1 MITDSETNFLYLSD
15 QLEIKYPAFY
25 TRFIKLLDDT
35 EIKYGFLKGTKDIWV
50 RDYMPI
56 QVSEDRFVQ
65 FKYDPGYI
73 YDVGKEDTI
82 TDPKPVLKKIGIT
95 PEFCYDI
102 ALDGGNVIK
111 SQKSI
116 IVTDFLYKYNPGFS
130 RAELR
135 SLLKDKLDVERVIV
149 IPHEPDDYTG
159 HADGMVRFLDEG
171 KILVNNYKG
180 YSKAF
185 INELER
191 AFRVNHLTPIPF
203 PYCPSNRKNKEGDY
217 TAFGCY
223 MNFLWIGN
231 KVIIPIF
238 HLTNEKSIID
248 KIRKIFN
255 LYNVHD
261 LDCREI
267 AEDGGVLN
275 CVGWT
280 VKKLM
285 NNY

>member
-15 QLEIKYPAFY
+15 QLEIKYPVFFN
-25 TRFIKLLDDT
+25 RFIKLLDKIGIQYD
-35 EIKYGFLKGTKDIWV
+35 ILPGTKDVWA

-56 QVSEDRFVQ
+56 QISRDRFVQ

-73 YDVGKEDTI
+73 YDVGKKDTI

-116 IVTDFLYKYNPGFS
+116 IVTDFLYKYNPAFS

-135 SLLKDKLDVERVIV
+135 SILKDKLEVEHVIV
-149 IPHEPDDYTG
+149 IPNESNDYTG
-159 HADGMVRFLDEG
+159 HADGMVRFLDE
-171 KILVNNYKG
+171 KRVLVNNYKG
-180 YSKAF
+180 YSKTF

-223 MNFLWIGN
+223 MNFLWTGN
-231 KVIIPIF
+231 KVIIPTF
-238 HLTNEKSIID
+238 HLVNEKSTID
-248 KIRKIFN
+248 KIRKIFDG
-255 LYNVHD
+255 YDVHD
-261 LDCREI
+261 LYCREI

-275 CVGWT
+275 CIGWT
-280 VKKLM
+280 VKKLII
-285 NNY
+285 NY